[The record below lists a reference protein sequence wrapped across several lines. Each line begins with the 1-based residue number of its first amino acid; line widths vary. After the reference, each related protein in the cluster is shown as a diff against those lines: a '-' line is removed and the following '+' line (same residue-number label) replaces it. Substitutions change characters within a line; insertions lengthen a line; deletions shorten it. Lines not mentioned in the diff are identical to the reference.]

1 MLRLFIILLPL
12 ISLMSSIQCLAQS
25 QPPVSIFSNAL
36 PANSAVSDE
45 TPRTLGVKFWS
56 AQPGT
61 ISGIRFYRGA
71 KSPSG
76 YVANL
81 YSANGTTL
89 LGSVKMATES
99 GPVPGWQQ
107 AVFAAPISIR
117 ANTTYVAA
125 YYAPSGRYASTPHGL
140 TQTVSN
146 GPLSAPSA
154 SLVGGNGVFISG
166 LAFPITGHQMTN
178 FFVDVA
184 FAPAGLPYLN
194 MVMSPANPTIPST
207 TPSGAKL
214 AQIAVTWSDGSP
226 FTGTLSFGA
235 PNFSYGGVYALDSN
249 NNLTIS
255 PLGPGV
261 GSAGG
266 STENVTIVATQ

>member
-1 MLRLFIILLPL
+1 
-12 ISLMSSIQCLAQS
+12 
-25 QPPVSIFSNAL
+25 
-36 PANSAVSDE
+36 
-45 TPRTLGVKFWS
+45 
-56 AQPGT
+56 
-61 ISGIRFYRGA
+61 
-71 KSPSG
+71 
-76 YVANL
+76 
-81 YSANGTTL
+81 
-89 LGSVKMATES
+89 
-99 GPVPGWQQ
+99 
-107 AVFAAPISIR
+107 ISIR

-166 LAFPITGHQMTN
+166 RAFPNTGYQMTN

-184 FAPAGLPYLN
+184 FVPAGLPYLN
-194 MVMSPANPTIPST
+194 IVMSPANPTIPST
-207 TPSGAKL
+207 TPLGAKV

-226 FTGTLSFGA
+226 FTGTLSFGP

-261 GSAGG
+261 GSA
-266 STENVTIVATQ
+266 